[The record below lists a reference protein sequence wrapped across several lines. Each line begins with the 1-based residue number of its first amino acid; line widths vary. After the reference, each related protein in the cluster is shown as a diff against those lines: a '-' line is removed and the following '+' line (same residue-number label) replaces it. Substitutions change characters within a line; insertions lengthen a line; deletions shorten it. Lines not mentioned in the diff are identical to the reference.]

1 MTKIVREPGGTD
13 FSEKIRNILLDND
26 SSIGYNEETLLFL
39 TARSNL
45 VNKGDIMRELEG
57 KVAIVTGAG
66 RLRGIGRA
74 AAVSLARLGANVVVT
89 GTGRDPSNYPEDEKE
104 IGWKDIHSTAEQIEL
119 EGSKALP
126 LVSNVTSSQ
135 AVKEMINATLDEFG
149 RIDILVN
156 NAAYARA
163 EDRVPIIDLPED
175 VFKKVNDIKV
185 LGSYLCAKA
194 VSKVLIDQGRGGK
207 IVNLSSTAGKSG
219 TANTLA
225 YNAANFAIVG
235 MTQSMARELG
245 QYNINVNCV
254 CPGYTETSRMDGLDM
269 EEAAKNTAIG
279 RVGTDDEVGD
289 LIAHLCTKVTSWITG
304 QSININGGTVVEH

>member
-1 MTKIVREPGGTD
+1 
-13 FSEKIRNILLDND
+13 
-26 SSIGYNEETLLFL
+26 
-39 TARSNL
+39 
-45 VNKGDIMRELEG
+45 MRELEG

-74 AAVSLARLGANVVVT
+74 AAVSIARLGANVVIT
-89 GTGRDPSNYPEDEKE
+89 GTGRDPANYPEDEKE
-104 IGWKDIHSTAEQIEL
+104 IGWKDIHSTAEQVEL
-119 EGSKALP
+119 EGAKALP

-135 AVKEMINATLDEFG
+135 AVTEMINATLDEFG

-163 EDRVPIIDLPED
+163 EDRVPITELPED

-185 LGSYLCAKA
+185 FGSYLCAKA
-194 VSKVLIDQGRGGK
+194 VSKVLIDQGQGGK

-269 EEAAKNTAIG
+269 EAAAKNTAIG

-289 LIAHLCTKVTSWITG
+289 LIAHLCTKVTSWLTG
-304 QSININGGTVVEH
+304 QSININGGTVIEH